1 MTLTSLLYGWNNRAK
16 IYLYGK
22 SKILYGSSMGI
33 VKNPY
38 DFDFTPLWVE
48 TRNLYLVRI
57 ESAPSNISLYRLDI
71 GFRHFSI

>member
-57 ESAPSNISLYRLDI
+57 GSVLK
-71 GFRHFSI
+71 